1 MALTLIPG
9 VGAFLFLLIWVLI
22 LSYPIPIPFTLVF
35 YWLFFEC
42 FVERLYAWCGRV
54 LFTISIN
61 FSQIRHFL
69 RVGFRKLGPLLKI
82 ELFVVAS

>member
-9 VGAFLFLLIWVLI
+9 VGAFLFLLIWVL
-22 LSYPIPIPFTLVF
+22 YPMPIPFTLVF

-54 LFTISIN
+54 LLYLLIFPQYDT
-61 FSQIRHFL
+61 FL
-69 RVGFRKLGPLLKI
+69 GLDFG
-82 ELFVVAS
+82 SSDHY

>member
-42 FVERLYAWCGRV
+42 FVERL
-54 LFTISIN
+54 
-61 FSQIRHFL
+61 
-69 RVGFRKLGPLLKI
+69 
-82 ELFVVAS
+82 

>member
-9 VGAFLFLLIWVLI
+9 VGVFLFLLIWVL
-22 LSYPIPIPFTLVF
+22 YPMPIPFTLVF

-61 FSQIRHFL
+61 FSPIRHFL

>member
-42 FVERLYAWCGRV
+42 FVERLYAWFNGGCYSPY
-54 LFTISIN
+54 LLIFHLYDT
-61 FSQIRHFL
+61 FL
-69 RVGFRKLGPLLKI
+69 GLDFGSLDHY
-82 ELFVVAS
+82 